1 MFKSKKINRK
11 PSQQKRK
18 WKLMTIP
25 KDKDAKKRQRNLRY
39 MEAQDGTKVFVEK
52 LHNYG
57 LYIVSNGTNPGDVK
71 VTHLAENLPSALLLA
86 NNQVAEI
93 KDQLNKPAQ

>member
-11 PSQQKRK
+11 SSQKNRK
-18 WKLMTIP
+18 WKLMIIP
-25 KDKDAKKRQRNLRY
+25 KNKDAKKRQRNLRY

-57 LYIVSNGTNPGDVK
+57 LYIVSNGTNPGNVK
-71 VTHLAENLPSALLLA
+71 VTHFAENLSSALLLA
-86 NNQVAEI
+86 NNQVADI
-93 KDQLNKPAQ
+93 KEKGM